1 MRTLRLYVL
10 RQSLVPWFLG
20 FGVVTGTL
28 QVDLLVDYL
37 DLWLKR
43 GVPLWA
49 VGQIFLFGLGWMSAL
64 AVPCG
69 VLVASLI
76 TFGRMSQD
84 FEIVALKSS
93 GINLFRII
101 LVPLAAAL
109 ALSLG
114 LAYFNTFVLP
124 ETNHAYANLLADIG
138 RKRPTVRLREGVF
151 NSDFPGI
158 RLLVDSLDARA
169 NRMWGVSILEF
180 QEGVSPTLIV
190 ARQGHLGYSP
200 DGQTAVLTLR
210 DGELHQEPTDAAE
223 PGTYRVMRFDTHVI
237 NVAGAGE
244 MLERQVRQSRSERE
258 MTTAQLRKEISY
270 SRRQLADA
278 RTRLTDRLQAFGLDP
293 RFLPWIEGRSGPAGW
308 WLALRGLADP
318 AGRLDAASLPS
329 GVRTELAL
337 SRLET
342 DTYRRRIAQLEVEVH
357 KKYSLAF
364 ACVVFVLVGA
374 PLGVRV
380 RRGGLTVGFLSLAF
394 FLFYF
399 ICLVAGEGLA
409 ERLLLPPALAMW
421 LPNLV
426 LGILG
431 VAWTAAACD
440 ARWQGWRPRPAAAAP
455 GPPAA
460 PPVLSAR
467 SGA

>member
-37 DLWLKR
+37 DLWIKR

-49 VGQIFLFGLGWMSAL
+49 VGQLFLFGLGWMSAL

-84 FEIVALKSS
+84 SEIVALKSS

-101 LVPLAAAL
+101 LAPLAAAL
-109 ALSLG
+109 GMSLG
-114 LAYFNTFVLP
+114 LAYFNTYVLP
-124 ETNHAYANLLADIG
+124 ETNHSYANLLADIG

-158 RLLVDSLDARA
+158 RLLVDSLDART
-169 NRMWGVSILEF
+169 NRMSGVSILEF
-180 QEGVSPTLIV
+180 QDGVSPTLIV
-190 ARQGHLGYSP
+190 ARWGHLGYTS

-210 DGELHQEPTDAAE
+210 DGELHQEPAEATE

-237 NVAGAGE
+237 NVVGAGE
-244 MLERQVRQSRSERE
+244 ILERQVRQSRSERE
-258 MTTAQLRKEISY
+258 MTTPQLRREIAY
-270 SRRQLADA
+270 ARRQLADA
-278 RTRLTDRLQAFGLDP
+278 RSRLGARLESFGLDTA
-293 RFLPWIEGRSGPAGW
+293 FLPWVEGRHGPAGW

-318 AGRLDAASLPS
+318 ARRLDAAALPPA
-329 GVRTELAL
+329 VRTELSL

-342 DTYRRRIAQLEVEVH
+342 DAYRRRIAQLEVEVH

-380 RRGGLTVGFLSLAF
+380 RRGGMTVGFLSLAF

-399 ICLVAGEGLA
+399 ICLVAGEGLS
-409 ERLLLPPALAMW
+409 ERLLLPTMLAMW

-426 LGILG
+426 LGLLG
-431 VAWTAAACD
+431 ALWTAAACD
-440 ARWQGWRPRPAAAAP
+440 FRWPPPPRRAAA
-455 GPPAA
+455 GSAA
-460 PPVLSAR
+460 
-467 SGA
+467 